1 MKMLL
6 TSMTTLVLSM
16 PAIAQESSIDTSTW
30 FDDPSTLTQSDGA
43 SIYAGVC
50 AGCHMPNGQGA
61 KGAGE
66 YPALA
71 NNPSLMTT
79 SYPISLIIHGHKAM
93 PPLGGL
99 LDDEQ
104 VASVVNFIRTD
115 FGNNYT
121 ENKASAEQVK
131 DMR

>member
-1 MKMLL
+1 MK
-6 TSMTTLVLSM
+6 TLITLMAALALSI
-16 PAIAQESSIDTSTW
+16 PAFAQESSVDTSHW
-30 FDDPSTLTQSDGA
+30 FNDPSKLTQTDGA

-66 YPALA
+66 YPALE
-71 NNPSLMTT
+71 NNTSLMATA
-79 SYPISLIIHGHKAM
+79 YPISLVIHGHKAM
-93 PPLGGL
+93 PPLGSL

-104 VASVVNFIRTD
+104 VASVVNFIRTN

-121 ENKASAEQVK
+121 ANPANADLVK
-131 DMR
+131 SMR

>member
-1 MKMLL
+1 MKMLF
-6 TSMTTLVLSM
+6 TSMAALFLTI
-16 PAIAQESSIDTSTW
+16 PAIAQETSIDTTTW
-30 FDDPSTLTQSDGA
+30 FDNPSTLTQTDGA

-71 NNPSLMTT
+71 NNPSLMATA
-79 SYPISLIIHGHKAM
+79 YPISLVIHGHKAM

-104 VASVVNFIRTD
+104 VASVVNFIRTN

-121 ENKASAEQVK
+121 DNEASTELVK
-131 DMR
+131 NMR